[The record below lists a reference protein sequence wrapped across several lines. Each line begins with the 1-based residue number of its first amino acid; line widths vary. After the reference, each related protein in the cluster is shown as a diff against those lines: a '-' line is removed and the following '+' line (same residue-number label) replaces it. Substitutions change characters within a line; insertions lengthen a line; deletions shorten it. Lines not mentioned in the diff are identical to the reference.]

1 MLVLL
6 LRIFGWLGA
15 LIVIFSTS
23 YAVLVYRG
31 KNGERFSLFSYF
43 ISELG
48 EIGVSQGAP
57 IFNLGLILTGL
68 CLLPATLLLGFLLN
82 SLFGWLGAIA
92 GAVAALGVTAVGLFP
107 VNRLEGHVRAALTFF
122 RAGLAMLIAF
132 GIAIALQ
139 PAHRLVLPRGIALLN
154 LLAALIY
161 LAFLILLTI
170 RMRQKQA
177 DATLGIGPSGPRPR
191 FRWLPTLEW
200 MIFFVTLAWIG
211 TISIF
216 VIPHP

>member
-1 MLVLL
+1 MPILL
-6 LRIFGWLGA
+6 LRIFALLGA
-15 LIVIFSTS
+15 LIVLFTTS
-23 YAVLVYRG
+23 YAALVYRG

-57 IFNLGLILTGL
+57 IFNLGLILAGL
-68 CLLPATLLLGFLLN
+68 CLLPATLLLGLLLN
-82 SLFGWLGAIA
+82 SLFGWLGTIA
-92 GAVAALGVTAVGLFP
+92 GVVAALGVAAVGLFP

-122 RAGLAMLIAF
+122 RAGLVMLIAF
-132 GIAIALQ
+132 GVAILLQ
-139 PAHRLVLPRGIALLN
+139 PADRLVLPRSVALSN
-154 LLAALIY
+154 LLAASIY
-161 LAFLILLTI
+161 LAFLVLLTI

-200 MIFFVTLAWIG
+200 MIFFATLAWIG
-211 TISIF
+211 IISIF
-216 VIPHP
+216 IIPHP